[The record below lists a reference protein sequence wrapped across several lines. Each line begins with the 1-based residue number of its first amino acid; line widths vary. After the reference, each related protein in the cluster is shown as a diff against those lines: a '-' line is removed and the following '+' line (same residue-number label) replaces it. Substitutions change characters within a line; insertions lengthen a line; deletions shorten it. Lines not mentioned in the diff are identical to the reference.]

1 MSKEPDAKKTLKSF
15 SIGMLIE
22 MITSMRRCSNCFYEN
37 LGRGDGWT
45 CQGNCRWTA
54 PNYKYWRPAGWI
66 KHWRLFSPDC
76 VSSDK
81 KES

>member
-1 MSKEPDAKKTLKSF
+1 LSKEPDAKKTLKSF

-45 CQGNCRWTA
+45 CQGNCI
-54 PNYKYWRPAGWI
+54 GD
-66 KHWRLFSPDC
+66 LLDG
-76 VSSDK
+76 
-81 KES
+81 